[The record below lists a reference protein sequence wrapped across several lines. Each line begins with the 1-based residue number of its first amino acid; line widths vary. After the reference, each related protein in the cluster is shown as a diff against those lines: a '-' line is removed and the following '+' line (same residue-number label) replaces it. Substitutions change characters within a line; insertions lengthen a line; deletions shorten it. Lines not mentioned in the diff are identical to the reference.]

1 MIEAAFIVTCLIT
14 IFVVGGFASQI
25 TIESLQGRRFDEIG
39 SEKEVK

>member
-14 IFVVGGFASQI
+14 IFVIGGFASQM
-25 TIESLQGRRFDEIG
+25 TIESLQSKKFDKIG